1 MRKLKAAAL
10 VAALSS
16 SLSRP
21 LLRIHAPAAFA
32 RRCASPLLRILALAA
47 FTLPCVSLAAAPV
60 VSAETEQRQ
69 LQQVTAVQE
78 QQAQLRNQVIAD
90 LQIQVNAL
98 QEDVRNLRGLI
109 EEQDYKISQLLER
122 QRELYRDIDRRLSGV
137 PGSGGASS
145 TEPTTVNTVPSLLD
159 VATTEP
165 QVIEPVPAPA
175 EPAKPAKSPGKGSK
189 DVEAEQKAYDAI
201 FPLVRN
207 KQYSEAVKAYNEFLS
222 QYPEGRNAANARYW
236 LGQVYYVQG
245 SNEDAETQF
254 KLVMSQFGDSPKASD
269 ALAKLAAI
277 EERRGAFDKAKAL
290 YNQIVQKFPGSSSAL
305 AAQKRLQ
312 ELR

>member
-10 VAALSS
+10 VAALSTS
-16 SLSRP
+16 FSR
-21 LLRIHAPAAFA
+21 
-32 RRCASPLLRILALAA
+32 PLLRILALAA
-47 FTLPCVSLAAAPV
+47 FTLPCVALAAAPV

-69 LQQVTAVQE
+69 LQQATANQE

-98 QEDVRNLRGLI
+98 QEDVRMLRGLV

-122 QRELYRDIDRRLSGV
+122 QRELYRDIDRRLSGM
-137 PGSGGASS
+137 PGAGGGASAS
-145 TEPTTVNTVPSLLD
+145 TTEPATVNTVPSLPD
-159 VATTEP
+159 VATSEP

-175 EPAKPAKSPGKGSK
+175 EPKPAKPAGKGSK

-207 KQYSEAVKAYNEFLS
+207 KQYSEAVKAYSEFLS
-222 QYPEGRNAANARYW
+222 KFPDGRNAANARYW

-254 KLVMSQFGDSPKASD
+254 KLVMSQYADSPKASD

-277 EERRGAFDKAKAL
+277 EERRGALDKAKAL
-290 YNQIVQKFPGSSSAL
+290 A
-305 AAQKRLQ
+305 
-312 ELR
+312 